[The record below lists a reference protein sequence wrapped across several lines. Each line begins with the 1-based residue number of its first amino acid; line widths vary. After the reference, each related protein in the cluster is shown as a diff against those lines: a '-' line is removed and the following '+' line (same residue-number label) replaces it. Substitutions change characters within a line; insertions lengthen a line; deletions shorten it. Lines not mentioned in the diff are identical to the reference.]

1 MELSMLDQGTYQ
13 RYMADLCKMAKIPP
27 RYSRVMVE
35 GKRRPNGDWAAFL
48 EDRRNLYIVG
58 GVGAGKTD
66 LACRI
71 AVGYQMR
78 HATAYGDY
86 FRGGD
91 GILIKNRSVRFTTA
105 TNLLSEVK
113 DTYQDGALESERD
126 VMTKYGTCDLLVLDD
141 FGGKEGNVTGWVIS
155 SYWQILNY
163 RYENEKPII
172 ITTQYTP
179 DELMAMYSQKEERER
194 DVEATIS
201 RLIGEA
207 EPIRLSGGDRRL
219 GGPSGPQGALDLEG
233 YMP

>member
-71 AVGYQMR
+71 AVGSPMR

-86 FRGGD
+86 FQGGD
-91 GILIKNRSVRFTTA
+91 GILIKNRSVRFW
-105 TNLLSEVK
+105 L
-113 DTYQDGALESERD
+113 
-126 VMTKYGTCDLLVLDD
+126 
-141 FGGKEGNVTGWVIS
+141 F
-155 SYWQILNY
+155 
-163 RYENEKPII
+163 
-172 ITTQYTP
+172 
-179 DELMAMYSQKEERER
+179 
-194 DVEATIS
+194 
-201 RLIGEA
+201 
-207 EPIRLSGGDRRL
+207 L
-219 GGPSGPQGALDLEG
+219 GVSFSA
-233 YMP
+233 